1 MKRFSIS
8 ILAFLL
14 LSFVVPAFYSPLP
27 SLSIGDKAPEIDLPN
42 MDGKSLKLSSLQGN
56 LVLLSFWSTW
66 CAACNTIKN
75 PEYVRLHQEFKDAA
89 FGTPKT
95 GFKILSVAFDSNK
108 ETWLKRIFDAG
119 LLWDS
124 HVIDLDSYYSSFWY
138 IYNLRSIP
146 SSFLLDEKGKII
158 GINMDY
164 STLKRELEK
173 RKTGALAPPANS
185 DTAPP
190 KPDSETPKPPTP
202 PPKPDSETPKP
213 PTPPTKPDSETPKPP
228 TPPTKPDSET
238 PKPPTP
244 PTNTTPT
251 AAEVFKIQL
260 GVLRSPDLSA
270 YKALNDLGVVEFEKV
285 SSGTLLRV
293 LLGAFNKETDAANT
307 LKTAKARGFK
317 DAFLVKRPGKTAKPN
332 KDTGTTTPTKPNS
345 GTTTTPSSPSSKPP
359 AKTIPVFKIQL
370 GKFAKADISKFK
382 AVSHI
387 GALSVEKAEDNTE
400 RVLLGSF
407 ADRIKADLA
416 LAKVKDNGFS
426 GFIVQRQEAVSDL
439 EMLSLKDPLPPL
451 QRSMIGEKAPDMNL
465 KNAQGVAVP
474 LSSQR
479 GKTVLLYL
487 WATWSAEARDN
498 IADLNEFYQKYK
510 GDDFELYS
518 VAFDRQTRQW
528 QKVSE
533 EDQVGWNLNLV
544 DPEGTRSDLLRDY
557 GVRYLPALFIID
569 ENGVVVKENLQ
580 YDDLNTELQK
590 RLKK

>member
-66 CAACNTIKN
+66 CLACNTIKN

-95 GFKILSVAFDSNK
+95 GFKILSVAFDNNK

-119 LLWDS
+119 LMWDS

-164 STLKRELEK
+164 STLQRELEK
-173 RKTGALAPPANS
+173 RKTGALAPPANN
-185 DTAPP
+185 DTASDGGGTTSPP
-190 KPDSETPKPPTP
+190 PTAPTKPNNEAPKPPTTP
-202 PPKPDSETPKP
+202 TKPNNEAPKP
-213 PTPPTKPDSETPKPP
+213 PTT
-228 TPPTKPDSET
+228 
-238 PKPPTP
+238 

-260 GVLRSPDLSA
+260 GVLRSPDLTA

-307 LKTAKARGFK
+307 LKTAKTRGFK
-317 DAFLVKRPGKTAKPN
+317 DAFLVKRPGKPAKPN
-332 KDTGTTTPTKPNS
+332 NNTSTTTTTPPKPNS
-345 GTTTTPSSPSSKPP
+345 GTTTTPPSPSSKPP
-359 AKTIPVFKIQL
+359 AKAIPVFKIQL

-416 LAKVKDNGFS
+416 LVKVKDNGFS

-479 GKTVLLYL
+479 GKTVLLYF

-510 GDDFELYS
+510 GDNFELYS

-528 QKVSE
+528 QKISE

-580 YDDLNTELQK
+580 YDALNAELQK
-590 RLKK
+590 RLKE

>member
-75 PEYVRLHQEFKDAA
+75 PEYVRLHQEFEDAA

-119 LLWDS
+119 LTWDS

-185 DTAPP
+185 DTA
-190 KPDSETPKPPTP
+190 

-359 AKTIPVFKIQL
+359 AKAIPVFKIQL

-416 LAKVKDNGFS
+416 LDKVKDNGFS

>member
-202 PPKPDSETPKP
+202 P
-213 PTPPTKPDSETPKPP
+213 
-228 TPPTKPDSET
+228 
-238 PKPPTP
+238 
-244 PTNTTPT
+244 TNTTPT

-359 AKTIPVFKIQL
+359 AKAIPVFKIQL

-465 KNAQGVAVP
+465 KNAQGVAIP